1 MSSKDRLKILVTEC
15 DGKTEREVVISRCD
29 RLFSIDDGCFCVGNI
44 SRVSESVSGDGWCL
58 LFWKRQK
65 FLFSVRLVD
74 KVSRQK
80 VLEFIN
86 G

>member
-1 MSSKDRLKILVTEC
+1 MSINKQMLSFTVGGREIVITRR
-15 DGKTEREVVISRCD
+15 GK
-29 RLFSIDDGCFCVGNI
+29 LFSVDDGCFCVGNI
-44 SRVSESVSGDGWCL
+44 SRVSESVGGDGWNL

-74 KVSRQK
+74 KVNRLR

-86 G
+86 EQSS